1 MNKFKTYI
9 EFSKFRLALTVVISA
24 VITYCFAVDYIEAE
38 FSWLNVLWVSLGGF
52 LVTAAS
58 NGLNQVIEVE
68 LDKLMDRTKNRPLP
82 TGRMSVNEA
91 LVVSGLAGLSGV
103 WILWEFMN
111 PLAGVLGIIALF
123 SYALVYTPLKRVTP
137 FAVFVGAFPG
147 ALPPIIG
154 WVAATGE
161 MESPVMWMLFAIQ
174 FVWQFPHFWAIA
186 WKGQDDYAKAGFR
199 MLPSSGGRDLSS
211 AFQILIYSLFL
222 IPVSL
227 LPQVFSYLS
236 PEAEIITGWSTPVV
250 LMSGIWMFWKSLKLY
265 KSLDVKDATKLL
277 YASLLYLPLVQ
288 LALLVDK
295 LVSQ

>member
-1 MNKFKTYI
+1 M
-9 EFSKFRLALTVVISA
+9 
-24 VITYCFAVDYIEAE
+24 ITYCFAVDYIEAE
-38 FSWLNVLWVSLGGF
+38 FSWLNVFWVSLGGF

-68 LDKLMDRTKNRPLP
+68 LDKKMDRTKSRPLP
-82 TGRMSVNEA
+82 TSRMSVNEA
-91 LVVSGLAGLSGV
+91 LIVSGVEGLAGS
-103 WILWEFMN
+103 WILWEYMN
-111 PLAGVLGIIALF
+111 PLAGILGMVALF
-123 SYALVYTPLKRVTP
+123 SYALVYTPLKRITP

-147 ALPPIIG
+147 ALPPVIG

-199 MLPSSGGRDLSS
+199 MLPSSGGRDISS

-227 LPQVFSYLS
+227 LPQFFSLAT
-236 PEAEIITGWSTPVV
+236 AEVTIISGWSTPIV
-250 LMSGIWMFWKSLKLY
+250 LFAGIWMFLKAFKLY
-265 KSLDVKDATKLL
+265 KSLDIKDATKLL
-277 YASLLYLPLVQ
+277 YVSLMYLPLVQ
-288 LALLVDK
+288 LALLIDK
-295 LVSQ
+295 LVS

>member
-24 VITYCFAVDYIEAE
+24 VITYCFAVDYIETE

-52 LVTAAS
+52 LITAAS

-91 LVVSGLAGLSGV
+91 LVVSGVAGLSGA

-111 PLAGVLGIIALF
+111 PLSGVLGIIALF

-147 ALPPIIG
+147 ALPPVIG

-236 PEAEIITGWSTPVV
+236 PKANIITGWSTPVV

-295 LVSQ
+295 LVL

>member
-24 VITYCFAVDYIEAE
+24 VITYCFAVDYIETE

-82 TGRMSVNEA
+82 TERMSVNEA
-91 LVVSGLAGLSGV
+91 LIVSGVAGLSGV

-186 WKGQDDYAKAGFR
+186 WRGQDDYAKAGFR
-199 MLPSSGGRDLSS
+199 MLPSAGGRDLSS

-227 LPQVFSYLS
+227 LPQFFSLAS
-236 PEAEIITGWSTPVV
+236 PDANIIAGWSTPIVFI
-250 LMSGIWMFWKSLKLY
+250 SGIWMFWKSLKLY

-295 LVSQ
+295 LVS

>member
-1 MNKFKTYI
+1 M
-9 EFSKFRLALTVVISA
+9 TVVISA
-24 VITYCFAVDYIEAE
+24 VITYCFAVDYIGAD
-38 FSWLNVLWVSLGGF
+38 FHWLNVLWVSLGGF
-52 LVTAAS
+52 LVTASS

-68 LDKLMDRTKNRPLP
+68 LDKLMDRTKTRPLP
-82 TGRMSVNEA
+82 TQRMSINEA
-91 LVVSGLAGLSGV
+91 LLVAGIEGLAGS

-111 PLAGVLGIIALF
+111 PLAGILGLIALF

-154 WVAATGE
+154 WVAATEE
-161 MESPVMWMLFAIQ
+161 MQSPVMWMLFSIQ

-186 WKGQDDYAKAGFR
+186 WRGHEDYSKAGFR
-199 MLPSSGGRDLSS
+199 MLPSKGGKDLST
-211 AFQILIYSLFL
+211 AFQILVYSLFL

-227 LPQVFSYLS
+227 LLHVFSIAT
-236 PEAEIITGWSTPVV
+236 PDMTIIRGWSSPIV
-250 LMSGIWMFWKSLKLY
+250 LLAGVWMFTKALKLY

-288 LALLVDK
+288 LALLIDK
-295 LVSQ
+295 LLT